1 MKSVAFTEYLVK
13 GIVKN
18 KDLVTV
24 KQLDDED
31 FVTIQ
36 VLVSSDDMA
45 MVIGKGGN
53 TINSI
58 RTLVQT
64 VALVNNEKKVKIN
77 VDTF

>member
-24 KQLDDED
+24 KGLDDED

>member
-64 VALVNNEKKVKIN
+64 AALVNNEKKVKIN

>member
-24 KQLDDED
+24 KGLDDED

-53 TINSI
+53 TIN
-58 RTLVQT
+58 
-64 VALVNNEKKVKIN
+64 
-77 VDTF
+77 